1 MIWFRKNTKIPT
13 IQIQEPSG
21 QFLTLTKPLLHSS
34 EAVLPNHFDPTNQQH
49 SNSDSSANGNNG
61 TSTSTSILLSQHHH
75 NSLDQGFIASHH
87 IIEKLADFPR
97 REDVISG
104 PHALTPGLQIPVAL
118 QDFVLVV
125 KVNANRAVLVYDP
138 SHTSKVKNYF
148 AALKSAVVSQGLRL
162 DHQPL
167 LATSQVLRDVR
178 LASEAQKIKSSLT
191 SSNSNG
197 ANLFREWV
205 EHASLSQATDL
216 HLSIIDGGYGQ
227 VSMRVDGELEPI
239 GFQSEGIFTDRDVRN
254 AMKAAFEN
262 LADVHSNNDGTFSD
276 AKAMSCMIDQR
287 LGLPNIRLRFSSQR
301 GFFGPKVVCRLL
313 HSELGTEAMPF
324 SKMGL
329 APSQIE
335 LLQQAQR
342 LESGAII
349 QTGITGSGKTTAAK
363 TLIETH
369 PKNGQSAIYAV
380 ADPIEYLLKN
390 VHQIYVQRDLLT
402 LETAGKK
409 DPYSEVIESLMR
421 MDPDLVDVGEVRDQ
435 ISARAVANVAKSG
448 HVSMCTLHTDSIG
461 GIINRLTDPK
471 LGLTRQELTSS
482 KVLGFLSYQALVA
495 KLCSCALPEPEIEY
509 FYKAKQHHHEAIYIQ
524 SIASQLQQKFKID
537 TSVLRFRNPEG
548 CLNCRQRG
556 TKGLTMV
563 AEMMIPDD
571 AWLDIAATGNDRAAM
586 RHWRS
591 QYSDKDI
598 YSGNMQGKLVTEHTI
613 YKAICGEIDARQ
625 IERFGPLA
633 SFEVLS

>member
-1 MIWFRKNTKIPT
+1 MTWFKRNNKNSSH
-13 IQIQEPSG
+13 QIQE
-21 QFLTLTKPLLHSS
+21 SS
-34 EAVLPNHFDPTNQQH
+34 DPFMTIGSQSLVNTQP
-49 SNSDSSANGNNG
+49 
-61 TSTSTSILLSQHHH
+61 TSIRQTNLSTALEEHLQYA
-75 NSLDQGFIASHH
+75 NK
-87 IIEKLADFPR
+87 IIDKLADFPR

-104 PHALTPGLQIPVAL
+104 PQALTPGLQVPVSL

-125 KVNANRAVLVYDP
+125 KVNATRAVLVYDP
-138 SHTSKVKNYF
+138 AHTTKVKSYF

-167 LATSQVLRDVR
+167 LATSQVLKDVR
-178 LASEAQKIKSSLT
+178 LASEAQKTKSSLT
-191 SSNSNG
+191 GAHSNG

-205 EHASLSQATDL
+205 EHANQSQATDL

-239 GFQSEGIFTDRDVRN
+239 GWQSQGIFTDRDVRN

-276 AKAMSCMIDQR
+276 AKSMSCMIDQR
-287 LGLPNIRLRFSSQR
+287 LGIPNIRLRFSSQR

-313 HSELGTEAMPF
+313 HSELGTAAMPF

-329 APSQIE
+329 AASQIE

-402 LETAGKK
+402 LDTIGKK

-448 HVSMCTLHTDSIG
+448 HVSMCTLHTDSVG

-482 KVLGFLSYQALVA
+482 KVLGFLSYQALIA
-495 KLCSCALPEPEIEY
+495 QLCRCALGYQEIQSY
-509 FYKAKQHHHEAIYIQ
+509 YQSNQQMHEAIYIQ
-524 SIASQLQQKFKID
+524 SIAHQLHHKFNID
-537 TSVLRFRNPEG
+537 PAVLRFRNPEG
-548 CLNCRQRG
+548 CEHCRKRG

-571 AWLDIAATGNDRAAM
+571 DWLDIAATGNDRAAM
-586 RHWRS
+586 RHWR
-591 QYSDKDI
+591 QQHSDRDI

-613 YKAICGEIDARQ
+613 YKAICGEVDARQ
-625 IERFGPLA
+625 IERFGPLS

>member
-1 MIWFRKNTKIPT
+1 MTWFKRSNKNSNH
-13 IQIQEPSG
+13 QIQESSDP
-21 QFLTLTKPLLHSS
+21 FMTLGSSSSVNTPTLLSS
-34 EAVLPNHFDPTNQQH
+34 PIRQINL
-49 SNSDSSANGNNG
+49 SNSLEEHVQDANKV
-61 TSTSTSILLSQHHH
+61 I
-75 NSLDQGFIASHH
+75 D
-87 IIEKLADFPR
+87 KLADFPR

-104 PHALTPGLQIPVAL
+104 PHALTPGLQVPVPL

-125 KVNANRAVLVYDP
+125 KVNASRAVLVYDP
-138 SHTSKVKNYF
+138 AHTIKVKSYF
-148 AALKSAVVSQGLRL
+148 AALKNAVVSQGLRL

-167 LATSQVLRDVR
+167 LATSQVLKDVR
-178 LASEAQKIKSSLT
+178 LAAEAQKTKSSLT
-191 SSNSNG
+191 GAHSNG

-205 EHASLSQATDL
+205 EHANQSQATDL

-239 GFQSEGIFTDRDVRN
+239 GWQSQGIFTDRDVRN

-262 LADVHSNNDGTFSD
+262 LADIHSNNDGTFSD
-276 AKAMSCMIDQR
+276 AKSMSCMIDQR
-287 LGLPNIRLRFSSQR
+287 LGIPNIRLRFSSQR

-313 HSELGTEAMPF
+313 HSELGTAAMPF

-329 APSQIE
+329 AASQIE

-402 LETAGKK
+402 LDTVGKK

-482 KVLGFLSYQALVA
+482 KVLGFLSYQALIA
-495 KLCSCALPEPEIEY
+495 KLCQCALGSPDIQSY
-509 FYKAKQHHHEAIYIQ
+509 YQTQQQAHEVIYIQ
-524 SIASQLQQKFKID
+524 SITQQLHHKYNVDPTI
-537 TSVLRFRNPEG
+537 LRFRNPEG
-548 CLNCRQRG
+548 CVHCRKRG

-563 AEMMIPDD
+563 SEMMIPDD
-571 AWLDIAATGNDRAAM
+571 DWLDIAATGNDRAAM
-586 RHWRS
+586 RHWR
-591 QYSDKDI
+591 QQHSDRNI

-613 YKAICGEIDARQ
+613 YKAICGEVDARQ
-625 IERFGPLA
+625 IERFGPLS

>member
-1 MIWFRKNTKIPT
+1 MTWFKWSNKNSSH
-13 IQIQEPSG
+13 QIQEPS
-21 QFLTLTKPLLHSS
+21 
-34 EAVLPNHFDPTNQQH
+34 DPFIAIG
-49 SNSDSSANGNNG
+49 SNSSVNHQPLTSVNTQTLLPSAVRQINL
-61 TSTSTSILLSQHHH
+61 STSLETHFQDTNKVI
-75 NSLDQGFIASHH
+75 D
-87 IIEKLADFPR
+87 KLADFPR

-104 PHALTPGLQIPVAL
+104 PQALTPGLQVPVSL

-138 SHTSKVKNYF
+138 AHTSKVKSYF

-167 LATSQVLRDVR
+167 LATSQVLKDVR
-178 LASEAQKIKSSLT
+178 LASEAQKTKSSLT
-191 SSNSNG
+191 GSHSNG

-205 EHASLSQATDL
+205 EHANQSQATDL

-239 GFQSEGIFTDRDVRN
+239 DWQSQGIFTDRDVRN

-276 AKAMSCMIDQR
+276 AKSMSCMIDQR
-287 LGLPNIRLRFSSQR
+287 LGIPNIRLRFSSQR

-313 HSELGTEAMPF
+313 HSELGTTAMPF

-329 APSQIE
+329 ATSQIE

-402 LETAGKK
+402 LDTIGKK

-482 KVLGFLSYQALVA
+482 KVLGFLSYQALIA
-495 KLCSCALPEPEIEY
+495 QLCHCALGAQEIQSY
-509 FYKAKQHHHEAIYIQ
+509 YQSNQQAHEAVYIQ
-524 SIASQLQQKFKID
+524 SITNQLHHKFNID
-537 TSVLRFRNPEG
+537 PSVLRFRNPEG
-548 CLNCRQRG
+548 CELCRKRG

-571 AWLDIAATGNDRAAM
+571 DWLDLAAAGNDRAAM
-586 RHWRS
+586 RHWR
-591 QYSDKDI
+591 QQHSDRDI
-598 YSGNMQGKLVTEHTI
+598 YSANMQGKLVTEHTI
-613 YKAICGEIDARQ
+613 YKAICGEVDARQ
-625 IERFGPLA
+625 IERFGPLS